1 MSIAYLQQRLREKR
15 LMEADC
21 YTSESD
27 SLSVISR
34 GSPDGDT
41 QTYTHDSPSV
51 VSTVSS
57 LSPAASA
64 YMRRL
69 PQELR
74 VSFEQPAIQFYYDTF
89 IEQPSATQFLLQHLA
104 AWPTLYGNASLESP
118 VRKAAYALSLA
129 AFASRV
135 NIPEMGD
142 HAKNLYGQAL
152 HSTGIALAN
161 PSSRYTNETLFSVLL
176 LSEYEVSRITW
187 HKRQTQKQY

>member
-1 MSIAYLQQRLREKR
+1 
-15 LMEADC
+15 MEADC

-34 GSPDGDT
+34 DSPGHDT
-41 QTYTHDSPSV
+41 RTYPHDSPSV
-51 VSTVSS
+51 VSTASS

-89 IEQPSATQFLLQHLA
+89 IQQPSATQFLLQHLA
-104 AWPTLYGNASLESP
+104 AWSTLYGNASPESP

-135 NIPEMGD
+135 NIPEIGD

-187 HKRQTQKQY
+187 HKRQMPTQY